1 MRIQEMKSGRAHLK
15 KKMAPERPQNY
26 FEFQDL
32 HGPSFDYEDEPVIEE
47 VECDLDDPLW
57 SVVSFEGRQAGGL
70 KYGQASDLL
79 NELDA
84 VGIAGLCIVTDD
96 AAARSQH

>member
-15 KKMAPERPQNY
+15 KKMPRERQHNY
-26 FEFQDL
+26 FEFRDL
-32 HGPSFDYEDEPVIEE
+32 HGPAFDYEDAPVVAS
-47 VECDLDDPLW
+47 VECDLDDPRW

-70 KYGQASDLL
+70 KYSQASELL

-84 VGIAGLCIVTDD
+84 VGIAGLCIITDD
-96 AAARSQH
+96 AAARISV